1 MFAAG
6 ASVIFHRDTS
16 QGKGKLPSAFKCIL
30 ESTYVHEPK
39 PVLDCTGALP
49 QNVQNSKNVI
59 LCTRKDTNLSLNQ
72 EGEGFPVSSSTAG
85 ILGALGWA
93 PQGSPSS
100 SQLPSCFRLQGSCAD
115 EHNTL
120 HVYVRASQHS
130 APEPAGSSVRGKA
143 TFSVLIWMN

>member
-39 PVLDCTGALP
+39 PVLDRTGALP

-72 EGEGFPVSSSTAG
+72 EGEGFPVSSSTAAPSYPLAFVFKG
-85 ILGALGWA
+85 RVLMNTTLCMYMLEHLNTVPQSQQGALSGEK
-93 PQGSPSS
+93 
-100 SQLPSCFRLQGSCAD
+100 QLSLF
-115 EHNTL
+115 
-120 HVYVRASQHS
+120 
-130 APEPAGSSVRGKA
+130 
-143 TFSVLIWMN
+143 